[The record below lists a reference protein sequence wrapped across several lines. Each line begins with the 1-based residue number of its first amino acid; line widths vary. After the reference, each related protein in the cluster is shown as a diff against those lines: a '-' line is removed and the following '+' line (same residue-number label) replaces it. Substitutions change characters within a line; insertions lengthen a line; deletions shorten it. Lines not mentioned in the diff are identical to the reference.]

1 MKNILLLFLLWIAMM
16 IPPVSYS
23 QDSSVI
29 YMTCTAIDVSG
40 QKKSDKS
47 VVGVYRFHDP
57 ADNHDILYTEAPI
70 YFDMVFKSKGI
81 DIEFLYMNY
90 NLDELKKTRA
100 PEPKDTMIRFRK
112 DKSFLASAEMQNAIV
127 LEDVLKTFQ
136 TKEQAWEW
144 AERFKGKRIYLY
156 DAAEGPDDNGQ
167 IVLYQVRMRRSGRPT
182 SGLVFEYL

>member
-1 MKNILLLFLLWIAMM
+1 MKTTLLFICIFVGLCTQGI
-16 IPPVSYS
+16 S
-23 QDSSVI
+23 QNSESI
-29 YMTCTAIDVSG
+29 YMICKAIDNSG
-40 QKKSDKS
+40 QKRPDKS
-47 VVGVYRFHDP
+47 VVAVYRYHDP
-57 ADNHDILYTEAPI
+57 ENNRNPLYTEAPI

-100 PEPKDTMIRFRK
+100 PKPKDTMIRLHK

-136 TKEQAWEW
+136 TKEEAWEW

-167 IVLYQVRMRRSGRPT
+167 IVLYQIRMRSSGRPAT
-182 SGLVFEYL
+182 GITIEYL

>member
-1 MKNILLLFLLWIAMM
+1 MKTTLLFICIFVGLYTEGI
-16 IPPVSYS
+16 S
-23 QDSSVI
+23 QGSKDI
-29 YMTCTAIDVSG
+29 YMTCKAIDVSG

-47 VVGVYRFHDP
+47 VVAVYRYHDP
-57 ADNHDILYTEAPI
+57 TDNQDILYTEAPI
-70 YFDMVFKSKGI
+70 SFDMISKDKSI
-81 DIEFLYMNY
+81 DIVFVYMNY

-167 IVLYQVRMRRSGRPT
+167 IVLYQICLLRSGRPT

>member
-1 MKNILLLFLLWIAMM
+1 MM

-29 YMTCTAIDVSG
+29 YMTCTAIDISN
-40 QKKSDKS
+40 QENSDKS
-47 VVGVYRFHDP
+47 VIDVYRYHDP
-57 ADNHDILYTEAPI
+57 ENDQNPFYLEAPI
-70 YFDMVFKSKGI
+70 SFMMVSKSKGI
-81 DIEFLYMNY
+81 DIEFVFMNN
-90 NLDELKKTRA
+90 NLEELKKIR
-100 PEPKDTMIRFRK
+100 PVKPKDTMIRLHK

-136 TKEQAWEW
+136 TKEEAWEW

-167 IVLYQVRMRRSGRPT
+167 IVLYQIRMRSSGRPAT
-182 SGLVFEYL
+182 GITIEYL